1 MILLVEECGPQCALL
16 TAVTLPLEVNP
27 HILSLADTK
36 KERKNTFCGHYVK
49 NSHQKPFHIVE
60 NRRNNVFFFFAKT
73 ENHIFFLKSSY
84 GLMFSSLYF
93 SLSHSIS
100 YIYVAVI
107 KISQPKATYSR
118 KYLFEADGFRRI
130 RVHCSK
136 SQAWWQESKAE
147 RSHLSYKHEA
157 ASELEMV

>member
-1 MILLVEECGPQCALL
+1 MGSVSLGSILSSFTEEYKDFPRRIKSYLDEKIKYEHLIEETPVWHPPYLNIDVKTTLVLFLKCHHVILLVEQCGPQWALL

-60 NRRNNVFFFFAKT
+60 NRGNNIFFFFAKT

-84 GLMFSSLYF
+84 GLM
-93 SLSHSIS
+93 
-100 YIYVAVI
+100 V
-107 KISQPKATYSR
+107 
-118 KYLFEADGFRRI
+118 LF
-130 RVHCSK
+130 
-136 SQAWWQESKAE
+136 
-147 RSHLSYKHEA
+147 HLSQY
-157 ASELEMV
+157 

>member
-93 SLSHSIS
+93 SLS
-100 YIYVAVI
+100 
-107 KISQPKATYSR
+107 PKATYSR

>member
-1 MILLVEECGPQCALL
+1 
-16 TAVTLPLEVNP
+16 
-27 HILSLADTK
+27 
-36 KERKNTFCGHYVK
+36 
-49 NSHQKPFHIVE
+49 
-60 NRRNNVFFFFAKT
+60 
-73 ENHIFFLKSSY
+73 
-84 GLMFSSLYF
+84 MFSSLYF

-157 ASELEMV
+157 ASELKMV

>member
-1 MILLVEECGPQCALL
+1 MDPSGLCLQ
-16 TAVTLPLEVNP
+16 
-27 HILSLADTK
+27 LSHFLWRSIHTFCLWQTPRK
-36 KERKNTFCGHYVK
+36 KERIHFVVTMSRILIKSLFTLLKIGE
-49 NSHQKPFHIVE
+49 IT
-60 NRRNNVFFFFAKT
+60 FFFLQKQRIT
-73 ENHIFFLKSSY
+73 
-84 GLMFSSLYF
+84 FSSWKAHMVWWYF
-93 SLSHSIS
+93 SISHSIS

-118 KYLFEADGFRRI
+118 KYLFEADGFRGI